1 MKRNFKLTI
10 EYDGSAYFGWQRQ
23 KDPNTIQGTIEGALH
38 ALTGENVTL
47 TGSGRT
53 DSGVHALGQ
62 VASFHTQTHLATGDI
77 HRALN
82 ALLPEDI
89 VILSCEEMP
98 ESFHARFD
106 VVSKCYRYCLLN
118 RPLPVALGRQYTW
131 HIRKPLD
138 MSAMGRALVH
148 LEGTHNFKAFE
159 GAGSPRADSI
169 RKVHRAELISLGSDR
184 IDFEIEGNGFLRH
197 MVRNI
202 MGTLVD
208 IGLGKITPDDL
219 AKIREEEDRGKAGIT
234 APAHGLFLV
243 KVNYGKSNDSTP
255 EKQSSPLPA

>member
-1 MKRNFKLTI
+1 MERNFKLTI

-23 KDPNTIQGTIEGALH
+23 KDPNTLQGTIERALH
-38 ALTGENVTL
+38 ALTGRNVPL

-62 VASFHTQTHLATGDI
+62 VASFRTDTHLIPGDI

-82 ALLPEDI
+82 ALLPDDI

-98 ESFHARFD
+98 ADFHARFD
-106 VVSKCYRYCLLN
+106 AVSKCYRYCLLN
-118 RPLPVALGRQYTW
+118 RPLPAALGRQYAW

-138 MSAMGRALVH
+138 IAAMREPLANLT
-148 LEGTHNFKAFE
+148 GTHSFKAFE
-159 GAGSPRADSI
+159 GAGSPRSDSV
-169 RKVHRAELISLGSDR
+169 RKVHRAQLIEHNSDR

-202 MGTLVD
+202 VGTLVD
-208 IGLGKITPDDL
+208 IGLGKITPEDL
-219 AKIREEEDRGKAGIT
+219 VKIRDGEDRSEAGIT

-243 KVNYGKSNDSTP
+243 RVDYKNLSVG
-255 EKQSSPLPA
+255 L

>member
-1 MKRNFKLTI
+1 MERNFKLII
-10 EYDGSAYFGWQRQ
+10 EYDGNAYFGWQRQ
-23 KDPNTIQGTIEGALH
+23 KDPHTIQGSIERALH
-38 ALTGENVTL
+38 TLTSRNITL

-62 VASFHTQTHLATGDI
+62 VASFHADTHLASDEI

-82 ALLPEDI
+82 ALLPDDI

-118 RPLPVALGRQYTW
+118 RPLPSAVGRQYAW

-138 MSAMGRALVH
+138 IAAMRKALVH

-159 GAGSPRADSI
+159 GAGSPRSNSV
-169 RKVHRAELISLGSDR
+169 RHVLRTRLVSGNGGR
-184 IDFEIEGNGFLRH
+184 IDFEIEGSGFLRH

-202 MGTLVD
+202 VGTLVD
-208 IGLGKITPDDL
+208 IGLGKMTPDDL
-219 AKIREEEDRGKAGIT
+219 ARIRDGENRGEAGIT

-243 KVNYGKSNDSTP
+243 QVNYGNPTG
-255 EKQSSPLPA
+255 EQ